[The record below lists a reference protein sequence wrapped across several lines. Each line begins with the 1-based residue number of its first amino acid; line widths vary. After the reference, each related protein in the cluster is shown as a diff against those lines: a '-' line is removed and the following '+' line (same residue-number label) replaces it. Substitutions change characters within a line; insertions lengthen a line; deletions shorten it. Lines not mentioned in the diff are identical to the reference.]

1 MPDRYKNNNGS
12 EKHMKNTD
20 NEDTM
25 YIPNSPDIQKYSAGN
40 DNYNRQQNYN
50 NPAQNNQQIN
60 PQYYQQQYR
69 NRYPQ
74 QFPNVNQQ
82 RYPDGQY
89 PQMQQQN
96 PFAQQYAANHGHA
109 QQQYPDN
116 GQPQY
121 NSGYYQQQY
130 NNTQGQQFSA
140 NQNNAH
146 YEVPK
151 QPPRSNNSSQQKP
164 KRKKKKKKNLIV
176 RVVRR
181 ILLTLLIIFL
191 LLFGIYSCTSL
202 SIINKFDTVKSEARQ
217 RTSGA
222 LDVGHVTSVLI
233 IGTDGRTDSDNG
245 RSDSIILLSLNK
257 STNELY
263 LTSFMRDS
271 YVEIPGR
278 GWDKLNSA
286 YAYGGADLLMD
297 TIERNFFIR
306 IDDYVSVNF
315 NTVSSII
322 DSMDGLTLDISNEE
336 AEAINV
342 ILISELNELM
352 GDDKNAD
359 LLDGGGK
366 LHLNGKQVLAYSRIR
381 NVGNNDFERTERQR
395 VVISKLIE
403 KASSSGISFIKNLTG
418 TVIPALTTNMSK
430 SDLYFLSLRLPFIIS
445 YDKKQLR
452 IPADGTFTDDPY
464 NSVGWVINVDFEANY
479 DILRESVF
487 AEK

>member
-1 MPDRYKNNNGS
+1 MPDRYKNNSGS

-69 NRYPQ
+69 NGYPQ